1 VDDASSLKLRNQLVL
16 EMIQDGSGMLGE
28 IKVSEIER
36 QIQRY
41 ADRNKQEKAVV
52 EAMNSKV

>member
-1 VDDASSLKLRNQLVL
+1 MDDASSLKLRNQLVL